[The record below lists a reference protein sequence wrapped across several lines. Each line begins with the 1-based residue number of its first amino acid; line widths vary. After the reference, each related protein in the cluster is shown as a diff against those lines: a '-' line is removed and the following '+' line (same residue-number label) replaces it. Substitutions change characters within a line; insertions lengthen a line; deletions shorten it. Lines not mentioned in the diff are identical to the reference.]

1 MNNRTGEKAYSPFGK
16 SCIVFAL
23 RNCHGQTVSLY
34 FRSTVNN
41 NNQRHFYLKDRQGL
55 YPGYPK
61 PVTKKLILT
70 ESIIDAATLLQLEL
84 KDYEVLSLYGTN
96 GLTEEHG
103 KAIQDL
109 QQLEEVIFFLNGD
122 EPGRKATTKHGA
134 DLQQLLPHAK
144 LSTVEVPN
152 GEDVNSLAQSHEPEI
167 FTHLLDNRKPF
178 LLSTEVERLDT
189 QLKAE
194 PTTDNESK
202 LDTSNPERIIY
213 QNNGQIGRAHV

>member
-1 MNNRTGEKAYSPFGK
+1 MISGTATPGQELSRIAVLTNMFTYFKNGLHNSKPAKDYLQSRSLDKDKIEVGYNSGQFHHGNRKDKYLVESCIKYGLLLDKGHVNNRTGEKAYSPFGK

-34 FRSTVNN
+34 FRSTINN

-84 KDYEVLSLYGTN
+84 KDYEILALYGTN
-96 GLTEEHG
+96 GLTDEHK

-109 QQLEEVIFFLNGD
+109 QQLE
-122 EPGRKATTKHGA
+122 
-134 DLQQLLPHAK
+134 
-144 LSTVEVPN
+144 
-152 GEDVNSLAQSHEPEI
+152 
-167 FTHLLDNRKPF
+167 
-178 LLSTEVERLDT
+178 
-189 QLKAE
+189 
-194 PTTDNESK
+194 
-202 LDTSNPERIIY
+202 
-213 QNNGQIGRAHV
+213 